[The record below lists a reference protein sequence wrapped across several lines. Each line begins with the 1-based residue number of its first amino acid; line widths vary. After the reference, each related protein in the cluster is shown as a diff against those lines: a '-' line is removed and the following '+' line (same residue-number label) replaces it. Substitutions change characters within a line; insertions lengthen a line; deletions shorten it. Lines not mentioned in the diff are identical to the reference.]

1 MINEVGINSLPVMS
15 GERAR
20 KINIKLQ
27 VGVVCRGERAPS
39 LNVVVEMNII
49 IRDGRR
55 SDDDVQICWNEQ
67 SLCKE

>member
-1 MINEVGINSLPVMS
+1 MS

-49 IRDGRR
+49 IGDGRR
-55 SDDDVQICWNEQ
+55 SDDDVQIC
-67 SLCKE
+67 